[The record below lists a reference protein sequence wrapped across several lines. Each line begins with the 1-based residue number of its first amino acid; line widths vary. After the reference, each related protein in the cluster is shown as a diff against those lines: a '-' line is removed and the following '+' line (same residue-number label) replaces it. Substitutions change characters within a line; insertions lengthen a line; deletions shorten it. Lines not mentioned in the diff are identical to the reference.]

1 MSIVVLVLTLAVF
14 VATVG
19 LLVAMY
25 AKDKPIYGAAAM
37 GVLLGPGTVLAFT
50 YVALA

>member
-1 MSIVVLVLTLAVF
+1 MSFVVLALTLAV
-14 VATVG
+14 AAAAVG

-25 AKDKPIYGAAAM
+25 AKDKPFYGAVAM

-50 YVALA
+50 YVTLA

>member
-1 MSIVVLVLTLAVF
+1 MSTVVLVLTLAVF

-19 LLVAMY
+19 LLVAMHT
-25 AKDKPIYGAAAM
+25 KDKPIYGAAAM

-50 YVALA
+50 YVALG

>member
-1 MSIVVLVLTLAVF
+1 MSFVVLALALAVV
-14 VATVG
+14 VAAVG

-25 AKDKPIYGAAAM
+25 AKDRPYYGAVALGM
-37 GVLLGPGTVLAFT
+37 LLGPAAILAFT